1 MKTSLT
7 LCAALLAVP
16 LAAPLAAPAG
26 AGVPEA
32 LSAHILPA
40 FAGFAQATETLA
52 GAAQADCTAASLQDP
67 WMHAFDMWNAV
78 ADIHIGPSETGALPV
93 AFWPDSRGFTPK
105 TLKRLIAGE
114 EEIGRDPVAYG
125 DVSIAARGLY
135 PLEYM
140 LYDPEFSGYE
150 KGSYACTLV
159 QTMTRDLARQA
170 ASLDAGWEG
179 QFADVLRTAGQEGN
193 ATYMAEDEAIR
204 ALYTQILTGL
214 EFTADTR
221 LGRPLGTFERP
232 RPTRAEAWRSGRS
245 LRNVLQDSQGAYD
258 MAAAL
263 ADWEL
268 PQSKAALERLYEL
281 AQRVEDPSFQKV
293 DDPTERLHVEILQ
306 QQVRALSDAL
316 ELEIGTRLGIQPG
329 FNSGDGD

>member
-1 MKTSLT
+1 MKKSLT
-7 LCAALLAVP
+7 FCAALLCAP
-16 LAAPLAAPAG
+16 LAAPLQ

-32 LSAHILPA
+32 LSAHILPG
-40 FAGFAQATETLA
+40 FAGFAQAAETLA
-52 GAAQADCTAASLQDP
+52 GAAQADCTAGSLQDA
-67 WMHAFDMWNAV
+67 WMHAFDQWNAV

-105 TLKRLIAGE
+105 TLQRMISGE
-114 EEIGRDPVAYG
+114 EEIGLDPVAYG

-135 PLEYM
+135 PLEFM
-140 LYDPEFSGYE
+140 LYDPEFAGYE
-150 KGSYACTLV
+150 KGSYSCTLV

-170 ASLDAGWEG
+170 AALDAGWEG
-179 QFADVLRTAGQEGN
+179 QFANVLRTAGQEGN
-193 ATYMAEDEAIR
+193 ATYMGEDEAVR

-245 LRNVLQDSQGAYD
+245 LRNVLLDSKGAYD

-268 PQSKAALERLYEL
+268 PKSKEALDRLFEL
-281 AQRVEDPSFQKV
+281 AERVEDPSFQTV
-293 DDPTERLHVEILQ
+293 DDPSERLHVEILQ

-316 ELEIGTRLGIQPG
+316 ELEIGLRLGIQPG

>member
-1 MKTSLT
+1 MKKSLT
-7 LCAALLAVP
+7 LCAALFCAP
-16 LAAPLAAPAG
+16 LAAPLQ

-32 LSAHILPA
+32 LSAHILPG
-40 FAGFAQATETLA
+40 FAGFAQAAETLA
-52 GAAQADCTAASLQDP
+52 GAAQADCTAASLQDA
-67 WMHAFDMWNAV
+67 WMHTFDQWNAV

-105 TLKRLIAGE
+105 TLQRMISGE
-114 EEIGRDPVAYG
+114 EEIGLDPVAYG

-135 PLEYM
+135 PLEFM
-140 LYDPEFSGYE
+140 LYDPEFAGYE
-150 KGSYACTLV
+150 KGSYSCTLV

-170 ASLDAGWEG
+170 AALDAGWEG
-179 QFADVLRTAGQEGN
+179 QFANVLRTAGQEGN
-193 ATYMAEDEAIR
+193 ATYMASDEAVR

-232 RPTRAEAWRSGRS
+232 RPTRGEAWRSGRS
-245 LRNVLQDSQGAYD
+245 LRNVLLDSKGAYD

-268 PQSKAALERLYEL
+268 PKSKEALDRLFEL
-281 AQRVEDPSFQKV
+281 AERVEDPSFQAV
-293 DDPTERLHVEILQ
+293 DDPSERLHVEILQ

-316 ELEIGTRLGIQPG
+316 ELEIGLRLGIQPG

>member
-1 MKTSLT
+1 MR
-7 LCAALLAVP
+7 ALALP
-16 LAAPLAAPAG
+16 LALAAAPA
-26 AGVPEA
+26 AASE
-32 LSAHILPA
+32 LSSTITDQLILPA
-40 FAGFAQATETLA
+40 FEELAADAAALADAAEKDCGPQSESLRAAYGEAFDAWIAASHYRFGPTET
-52 GAAQADCTAASLQDP
+52 DSR
-67 WMHAFDMWNAV
+67 AF
-78 ADIHIGPSETGALPV
+78 AL

-135 PLEYM
+135 ALEYM
-140 LYDPEFSGYE
+140 LYDPEFSDYE

-232 RPTRAEAWRSGRS
+232 RPTRAASP
-245 LRNVLQDSQGAYD
+245 AT
-258 MAAAL
+258 
-263 ADWEL
+263 
-268 PQSKAALERLYEL
+268 P
-281 AQRVEDPSFQKV
+281 
-293 DDPTERLHVEILQ
+293 
-306 QQVRALSDAL
+306 
-316 ELEIGTRLGIQPG
+316 
-329 FNSGDGD
+329 